1 MTMLNKPSLLNIL
14 VLVLLATGQAMAQGN
29 PNPNADI
36 DDFIEDEMMFE
47 NFPGVSTVIVKDGQI
62 VWLQSYGLADVQNTI
77 PVTDSTAFLL
87 ASVSKLF
94 TGMAAMHLQD
104 NGGASIDDNVN
115 AYLPFELSI
124 PGHSS
129 SEVTW
134 RQLMTHTSS
143 IADNFDVMDTYYDT
157 PDPSLTLAECMQLY
171 LDSNG
176 ADFDAEANFI
186 DAVPGTT
193 YEYSNIGTALSGY
206 LVELASETPFDAYCE
221 TALFEPMCMENTGW
235 FLSDFDSSQ
244 VARPYR
250 FQGSSYIPYP
260 HYGFADYPSGQ
271 LRSTSLDM
279 ANFMITMLNEGSFGG
294 EEVLSSQE
302 VDEMLSQQIPDVED
316 SQGLNWYLETIY
328 HGEESS
334 LLWGHNGGEAGSTT
348 DLYIDP
354 VNNIGVC
361 VLTNGEGDAI
371 YMCDGLYTYALTLSA
386 SSGYPPGCLTTNIS
400 ETASASDTRELVKV
414 IDYLGRETELR
425 PHTPLIKIFS
435 DGSVERVMIVE

>member
-1 MTMLNKPSLLNIL
+1 MMLNNQLIFT
-14 VLVLLATGQAMAQGN
+14 LLAIGLLSAGLAIGQGN
-29 PNPNADI
+29 PNPSPEI

-47 NFPGVSTVIVKDGQI
+47 NFPGVSTVIVKEGRI

-94 TGMAAMHLQD
+94 TGMAAMHLHE
-104 NGGASIDDNVN
+104 NGEATIEDNVN
-115 AYLPFELSI
+115 TYLPFELSI
-124 PGHSS
+124 PAYPS

-143 IADNFDVMDTYYDT
+143 IADNFSVMNTYYDT
-157 PDPSLTLAECMQLY
+157 PDPSLTLAGCMERY
-171 LDSNG
+171 LNPNG
-176 ADFDAEANFI
+176 EDYDPEANFI
-186 DAVPGTT
+186 DAVPGSTF
-193 YEYSNIGTALSGY
+193 EYSNIATALSGY
-206 LVELASETPFDAYCE
+206 LVELSSETPFDEYCE
-221 TALFEPMCMENTGW
+221 TALFAPMCMENTGW
-235 FLSDFDSSQ
+235 FLSDFDSSR

-250 FQGSSYIPYP
+250 FQGGSYIPYP

-271 LRSTSLDM
+271 LRSTALDM
-279 ANFMITMLNEGSFGG
+279 ANFMITILNEGSLGDQ
-294 EEVLSSQE
+294 EVLSNEAVS
-302 VDEMLSQQIPDVED
+302 EMLTQQIPDIED

-328 HGEESS
+328 HGGESS
-334 LLWGHNGGEAGSTT
+334 LLWGHNGGEAGSST

-361 VLTNGEGDAI
+361 VLANGEGDAI
-371 YMCDGLYTYALTLSA
+371 FMCDGLYTYALTLSA
-386 SSGYPPGCLTTNIS
+386 DSGYPPGCLTTSIT
-400 ETASASDTRELVKV
+400 EASSPSDTRELVKV

-425 PHTPLIKIFS
+425 SHTPLIKIFN